1 MKRIDSAPAHSY
13 VLGIALIYVGLVPAT
28 RFTAAQNQ
36 PLKFEVASVKPQND
50 QPTETTIPK
59 LGCHGTDGF
68 SDSAPSVFAH
78 DIPLGHCM
86 SSYMTMKMLIG
97 FAYDKPW
104 LQYMF
109 LMSGGP
115 QWLDT
120 DRFMID
126 AKAEA
131 PATGAQLRLM
141 FRSLLAERF
150 KLVVHIQ
157 PKEMDVLSLVMGD
170 KGPKLK
176 PSQTDKECVPASLLP
191 GSPPQPCEVTS
202 GTSGSGLHGQRVP
215 VSSIA
220 HAVAVYGGGTLV
232 VDGTGLTGLY
242 DISTTAWNQDDDP
255 NSRFFNPHLS
265 SLSEMLSEQL
275 GLKLKRE
282 KKVIDIM
289 VIDQAEKPDT
299 N

>member
-1 MKRIDSAPAHSY
+1 MRNL
-13 VLGIALIYVGLVPAT
+13 LGIA
-28 RFTAAQNQ
+28 FTVFVSAMIISAAQNQ

-68 SDSAPSVFAH
+68 SDSVPAVFAH
-78 DIPLGHCM
+78 DIPIGHCM
-86 SSYMTMKMLIG
+86 ATYMTTKMLMS

-104 LQYMF
+104 NQYRF

-150 KLVVHIQ
+150 KLAVHVQ
-157 PKEMDVLSLVMGD
+157 PKEMDVLTLIVSE
-170 KGPKLK
+170 KGSKLK
-176 PSQTDKECVPASLLP
+176 PSKTDSDCVPVSPLP
-191 GSPPQPCEVTS
+191 GLPPQPCGATM
-202 GTSGSGLHGQRVP
+202 GTSGSGLHGQRIP
-215 VSSIA
+215 VSSITPA
-220 HAVAVYGGGTLV
+220 LAIYGGGTLV

-255 NSRFFNPHLS
+255 NSRFHNPNLP

-282 KKVIDIM
+282 KRSIEVLIIDH
-289 VIDQAEKPDT
+289 AEKPDA